1 MSLQEKE
8 IVEIAEILTNQEKIE
23 ELLTENCNDDCD
35 CDQCPVKKECEKYNK
50 YSQYIKLE
58 KNENKTTKEDVLK
71 ELKALIGTE
80 FDENEVICAFGDFE
94 ENGESQVLVEDTS
107 ETCGNSLGYD
117 YSAYINTAN
126 AAEFIFWVNCDN
138 VIEDVDILTR

>member
-1 MSLQEKE
+1 MK
-8 IVEIAEILTNQEKIE
+8 KIE
-23 ELLTENCNDDCD
+23 EIIKIEKTLEKNCNKYEDNCNS
-35 CDQCPVKKECEKYNK
+35 CPFQKECEE
-50 YSQYIKLE
+50 YSHISS
-58 KNENKTTKEDVLK
+58 KTLNLIRVLK

-117 YSAYINTAN
+117 YSAYINNAN
-126 AAEFIFWVNCDN
+126 AAEFIFWVNYDN

>member
-1 MSLQEKE
+1 MTKY
-8 IVEIAEILTNQEKIE
+8 EKIMELEKTLE
-23 ELLTENCNDDCD
+23 ESCNKYEDNCNS
-35 CDQCPVKKECEKYNK
+35 CPFQKECEE
-50 YSQYIKLE
+50 YSHIPS
-58 KNENKTTKEDVLK
+58 KTLNLIRVLR
-71 ELKALIGTE
+71 ELKALVGTE
-80 FDENEVICAFGDFE
+80 FDEDAVICAFGDFE

-126 AAEFIFWVNCDN
+126 ATEFIFWVNCDN